1 MTRTATVSSTCSER
15 KSLST
20 GLAVLCLMPYG
31 QTLPIYDTDL
41 STLPRVS
48 PEAEGFSEDV
58 VRTNLKLARDYRRIQ
73 NEF

>member
-1 MTRTATVSSTCSER
+1 
-15 KSLST
+15 
-20 GLAVLCLMPYG
+20 MPYG